1 MQALTSPDRTTFA
14 GPAPRRNGFSL
25 IELLVTVSF
34 IAILASIALPRFPL
48 VRQLAT
54 DAAVKSDLQ
63 NAMKVEEIY
72 FADNGG
78 YVAFAVANGGAD
90 EAMDFD
96 ASNGVSVTATLVGTG
111 VRVVG
116 SHSSSDNSWC
126 ISSES
131 GKVVEGASC

>member
-1 MQALTSPDRTTFA
+1 MQALTSSDRTIFS

-34 IAILASIALPRFPL
+34 IAILAAIALPRFPL

-63 NAMKVEEIY
+63 NALKVEEVY
-72 FADNGG
+72 FSDYAA
-78 YVAFAVANGGAD
+78 YKAFAVTNGGTD
-90 EAMDFD
+90 EELDFD
-96 ASNGVSVTATLVGTG
+96 ASEGVSVTATLVGTG

-116 SHSSSDNSWC
+116 SHGSSDNSWC

-131 GKVVEGASC
+131 GKVVEGATC